1 MKKRRKKG
9 KNGQKKIEESRKKS
23 RATEILRELTSRKKP
38 TGRECASESER
49 ERERRSVCVR
59 RCMP

>member
-1 MKKRRKKG
+1 MDK
-9 KNGQKKIEESRKKS
+9 KKIEEPRKKS

-38 TGRECASESER
+38 TGRECVSESER
-49 ERERRSVCVR
+49 EREKRSVCVR

>member
-1 MKKRRKKG
+1 MD
-9 KNGQKKIEESRKKS
+9 KKIEEPRKKS

-49 ERERRSVCVR
+49 ERDREKERVCIR